1 MRIGAVAAV
10 VVTAAAL
17 VAGCRSSKSCRPN
30 TVFVTFT
37 FSGTAVSAGSLL
49 VQTCLDGAC
58 GTPGP
63 VAHAP
68 GATTGSLELTFS
80 DYQPGV
86 RLDVRV
92 TPSTGG
98 TFMAGRALDPG
109 CSTLTVAVGAAPSD
123 GGLDAPGTD
132 AAADGGP
139 PGGGDAADAPG
150 AGDAPADVPTAVD
163 AADAS
168 GGDAPRPDAGADT
181 GARDAGPEVFDW
193 DAGVCF
199 PSVPSTQREFEDQCT
214 SAACGSFTTRL
225 PLLNAD
231 GTLPVLP

>member
-1 MRIGAVAAV
+1 
-10 VVTAAAL
+10 
-17 VAGCRSSKSCRPN
+17 
-30 TVFVTFT
+30 VFVTFT
-37 FSGTAVSAGSLL
+37 FSGPAVGADSLL

-58 GTPGP
+58 GTPGAVP
-63 VAHAP
+63 HAP

-98 TFMAGRALDPG
+98 TFMAGRVLDPG
-109 CSTLTVAVGAAPSD
+109 CSTLPVAVGAAPAD
-123 GGLDAPGTD
+123 GGLDASGTD
-132 AAADGGP
+132 AVADGGT
-139 PGGGDAADAPG
+139 PGGGDAADAP
-150 AGDAPADVPTAVD
+150 AAATDARDAAVAADAPATAD
-163 AADAS
+163 APGAADAPDAS
-168 GGDAPRPDAGADT
+168 GIDAPGADAGVDT
-181 GARDAGPEVFDW
+181 AARDAGPEVFDW

-199 PSVPSTQREFEDQCT
+199 PSVPSAQREFENECT
-214 SAACGSFTTRL
+214 SAVCGSFNTRL